1 MSKLEV
7 TSDLQ
12 CQNRKGLGSGV
23 QPAFTYEEPEV

>member
-1 MSKLEV
+1 MSELEV

-23 QPAFTYEEPEV
+23 QPVLTYEEPKA